1 MLVNATQSE
10 ELRVAMVDGQRLYDL
25 DIESESR
32 EQKKAN
38 IYKGR
43 ITRIEPSLD
52 AAFIDYG
59 ADRHGFLPFKEV
71 SPEYYLNEPA
81 SGRPN
86 IREVLR
92 EGQEIVVQV
101 EKEERGNKG
110 AALTTYISLAGRFIV
125 LMPNNPR
132 AGGVSRRVSG
142 EDRDDLREVLDDI
155 EIPAGMGVIVRT
167 AGVGRAAEEIK
178 WDLDYLLGIWE
189 AIKAAVVSRP
199 ASFLIFQDSNA
210 IIRALRDHL
219 ANDIGE
225 IIIDDDKAFEEA
237 RQFVERAMPHNLRKL
252 KQYTDPVPLFT
263 RYQIESQIE
272 SAFAHTVEL
281 PSGGSIVIDHTEALV
296 SIDINSARA
305 TKGDDIEATAFQTN
319 LEAAD
324 EIARQLRL
332 RDLGGLIVID
342 FIDMGPQR
350 NQREVENRLRDAV
363 RMDRARVQIGR
374 ISRFGLLE
382 MSRQRLRPS
391 LGESAHQTCPRCKG
405 MGSIRSVDSLAL
417 AVLRLVG
424 EEARK
429 DRTAKVIAQL
439 PVDVANYLLN
449 EKREWIS
456 TIESRDHIQLL
467 LVADSALETPDF
479 ILRRVRDDQVS
490 LPENTG
496 ASYTLVTPTT
506 PRDAAELE
514 VVPAKARSEGPAV
527 ASVLPSTPAPVVAA
541 PPEAEAP
548 PAAAAPQ
555 QPGVFVRMWN
565 WLFAPGA
572 PVVVAASTDSSADR
586 ERGRSPD
593 RNRDRERGQR
603 NDRPGERSGR
613 HERGDRNDRRRGQRG
628 ERGERRDDSQRD
640 RPRDERRTTPAGGE
654 RPEPR
659 SEPRAERTERPQ
671 RTDRME
677 RTERPDRGARPDR
690 AERPESTPRTEPT
703 EAAAAGSPPGVASE
717 ERPGGVRSERGRRR
731 RRGGRDRDG
740 RGPREPGTE
749 PAEPL
754 ANGVA
759 VAGPVLATIA
769 GEAVAQANS
778 RASAA
783 DSTAAYRPADG
794 GQVAAGPDAAGPDR
808 DPSAPGPAAWPPAA
822 TIAPAAPATPAPFM
836 ADPEAPTPAM
846 PARFTPATSGPAS
859 GATAATPPLPAPPV
873 APASAATTAPIPSPS
888 PAPAE
893 SAVGSTGPGPYIE
906 RGTDRLLPWET
917 PRPDKRAGTAAGNW
931 AAPVGGDRGPDAG
944 PEG

>member
-272 SAFAHTVEL
+272 SAFSHTVEL

-527 ASVLPSTPAPVVAA
+527 ASVLPSTPAPVIA
-541 PPEAEAP
+541 PPPEPEA
-548 PAAAAPQ
+548 PAAAAPPQ
-555 QPGVFVRMWN
+555 QPGVFVRIWN

-572 PVVVAASTDSSADR
+572 PVAAAASTDGSAER
-586 ERGRSPD
+586 ERERSPE

-603 NDRPGERSGR
+603 NDRPGERGGR
-613 HERGDRNDRRRGQRG
+613 HERGDRNDRRRGQ
-628 ERGERRDDSQRD
+628 RGERRDDSQRD
-640 RPRDERRTTPAGGE
+640 RPRDERRTTPAGGD
-654 RPEPR
+654 RTEPR
-659 SEPRAERTERPQ
+659 SEPRPERTERPQ
-671 RTDRME
+671 RTERME
-677 RTERPDRGARPDR
+677 RTERPDRGGRADRP
-690 AERPESTPRTEPT
+690 ERPESTPRTEP
-703 EAAAAGSPPGVASE
+703 ADAAAGSPPAAGSE

-740 RGPREPGTE
+740 RGPREPGAE
-749 PAEPL
+749 PADPA

-759 VAGPVLATIA
+759 VAGPVLAAVT
-769 GEAVAQANS
+769 GDAVAQGS
-778 RASAA
+778 SGASPA
-783 DSTAAYRPADG
+783 DSTAAYRPADEAPA
-794 GQVAAGPDAAGPDR
+794 AAGPHSARSDR
-808 DPSAPGPAAWPPAA
+808 DPSAAGPAAVTPAA
-822 TIAPAAPATPAPFM
+822 TITPAAPAAPAPLVPDPAAPSAAM
-836 ADPEAPTPAM
+836 A
-846 PARFTPATSGPAS
+846 ARFTPAPSGPAY
-859 GATAATPPLPAPPV
+859 GATPATAPVPAPPV
-873 APASAATTAPIPSPS
+873 APASAATTAPIPTPSPS
-888 PAPAE
+888 PAE
-893 SAVGSTGPGPYIE
+893 SAGGSGPGPYIE

-917 PRPDKRAGTAAGNW
+917 PRPDKRAGTATSNW

-944 PEG
+944 AEG

>member
-25 DIESESR
+25 DIESEAR

-59 ADRHGFLPFKEV
+59 AERHGFLPFKEV
-71 SPEYYLNEPA
+71 SPEYYLHEPA

-86 IREVLR
+86 MREVLR

-142 EDRDDLREVLDDI
+142 EDRDDLREVLEDI

-189 AIKAAVVSRP
+189 AIKSAVVSRP
-199 ASFLIFQDSNA
+199 APFLIFQDSNA

-219 ANDIGE
+219 ANDVGE
-225 IIIDDDKAFEEA
+225 IIIDDETAFEEA

-252 KQYTDPVPLFT
+252 RPYTDPVPLFT

-305 TKGDDIEATAFQTN
+305 TKGDDIEQTAFQTN

-456 TIESRDHIQLL
+456 TIEARDRIQVL

-479 ILRRVRDDQVS
+479 TIRRVRDDQVT

-496 ASYTLVTPTT
+496 ASYTLVTPTAPKDAEEVTVT
-506 PRDAAELE
+506 PTR
-514 VVPAKARSEGPAV
+514 PRSEAPAV
-527 ASVLPSTPAPVVAA
+527 ASVLPSTPAPVIEQPAAVEAPVAA
-541 PPEAEAP
+541 PL
-548 PAAAAPQ
+548 PQ
-555 QPGVFVRMWN
+555 RPGVFVRLWN
-565 WLFAPGA
+565 YFFAPGEPASA
-572 PVVVAASTDSSADR
+572 PEGKAGDRSR
-586 ERGRSPD
+586 ERRGD
-593 RNRDRERGQR
+593 RDRGRDRDRSDRGARGERHGNRSDRGGERGAR
-603 NDRPGERSGR
+603 GDRPERGERSDRG
-613 HERGDRNDRRRGQRG
+613 ERDDRRRGQRG
-628 ERGERRDDSQRD
+628 EPQRERQPREERRPGQ
-640 RPRDERRTTPAGGE
+640 PGE
-654 RPEPR
+654 RPE
-659 SEPRAERTERPQ
+659 
-671 RTDRME
+671 
-677 RTERPDRGARPDR
+677 RGER
-690 AERPESTPRTEPT
+690 AERPERADRPDRPDRPERQDATAREPSPNGNDTAVPAATPAE
-703 EAAAAGSPPGVASE
+703 G
-717 ERPGGVRSERGRRR
+717 RPEGTRSERGRRR
-731 RRGGRDRDG
+731 RRGGRDRG
-740 RGPREPGTE
+740 ERGPREAGSETGPTE
-749 PAEPL
+749 AGKTAAPAL
-754 ANGVA
+754 GAGVA
-759 VAGPVLATIA
+759 AA
-769 GEAVAQANS
+769 AVT
-778 RASAA
+778 A
-783 DSTAAYRPADG
+783 DSSG
-794 GQVAAGPDAAGPDR
+794 
-808 DPSAPGPAAWPPAA
+808 GPAGSAREAPPAA
-822 TIAPAAPATPAPFM
+822 AEPPVQTAAPSFTAPAEVPAAAIAPEPAATPAP
-836 ADPEAPTPAM
+836 
-846 PARFTPATSGPAS
+846 
-859 GATAATPPLPAPPV
+859 
-873 APASAATTAPIPSPS
+873 S
-888 PAPAE
+888 PAPQAPAAAPEPAFAGARPE
-893 SAVGSTGPGPYIE
+893 SVSGSPVEDRPREERPAAVEAASPDPAAASPGPYIE

-917 PRPDKRAGTAAGNW
+917 PRPDKRAGSWTPPAATAADHGTDS
-931 AAPVGGDRGPDAG
+931 GTGT
-944 PEG
+944 

>member
-10 ELRVAMVDGQRLYDL
+10 ELRVAMVDGQLLYDL
-25 DIESESR
+25 DIESEAR

-178 WDLDYLLGIWE
+178 WDLEYLLGIWE
-189 AIKAAVVSRP
+189 AIKSAVVSRP

-225 IIIDDDKAFEEA
+225 IIIDDDRAFEEA

-439 PVDVANYLLN
+439 PVDVANFLLN

-456 TIESRDHIQLL
+456 TIEARDHIQLL

-479 ILRRVRDDQVS
+479 TLRRVRDDQVS
-490 LPENTG
+490 LPENSG
-496 ASYTLVTPTT
+496 FSYTLVTPTVAKD
-506 PRDAAELE
+506 PLELE
-514 VVPAKARSEGPAV
+514 GAPAKARAEGPAV
-527 ASVLPSTPAPVVAA
+527 ASVLPSMPAPVIAP
-541 PPEAEAP
+541 PPEAETTLPRVAP
-548 PAAAAPQ
+548 P
-555 QPGVFVRMWN
+555 QPGILVRAWN
-565 WLFAPGA
+565 WLFAPGTPA
-572 PVVVAASTDSSADR
+572 ETATTPEKDGDRDSNRRGDR
-586 ERGRSPD
+586 S
-593 RNRDRERGQR
+593 RDRERGQR
-603 NDRPGERSGR
+603 QDRQGERGGR
-613 HERGDRNDRRRGQRG
+613 PERGDRADRNDRRRGQRG
-628 ERGERRDDSQRD
+628 ERRDEPQRD
-640 RPRDERRTTPAGGE
+640 RPRDERRTGPGSD
-654 RPEPR
+654 RPER
-659 SEPRAERTERPQ
+659 AEPRAERGDRP
-671 RTDRME
+671 
-677 RTERPDRGARPDR
+677 ERPDRSERPARGERPPR
-690 AERPESTPRTEPT
+690 AERGERPERPERPEPAGQVEPAEAPGTP
-703 EAAAAGSPPGVASE
+703 AGTPGE
-717 ERPGGVRSERGRRR
+717 ERPAGARSERGRRR
-731 RRGGRDRDG
+731 RRGGRDRDN
-740 RGPREPGTE
+740 RTPREAGPETSSPAMNGTAGAASAVLAAVPGE
-749 PAEPL
+749 PAGTPAPFPPSPPTPVESPPTVVDSP
-754 ANGVA
+754 ATAAGPSPRVVAPPPPVVPAPVA
-759 VAGPVLATIA
+759 VAP
-769 GEAVAQANS
+769 AVPPP
-778 RASAA
+778 AA
-783 DSTAAYRPADG
+783 A
-794 GQVAAGPDAAGPDR
+794 
-808 DPSAPGPAAWPPAA
+808 PSAPPAAESITATVASPPSAPAAVPDPPARAPAAPPAA
-822 TIAPAAPATPAPFM
+822 TPPGAALPS
-836 ADPEAPTPAM
+836 PTP
-846 PARFTPATSGPAS
+846 
-859 GATAATPPLPAPPV
+859 LV
-873 APASAATTAPIPSPS
+873 ASAAT
-888 PAPAE
+888 
-893 SAVGSTGPGPYIE
+893 SAGPYIE

-917 PRPDKRAGTAAGNW
+917 PRPDKRAG
-931 AAPVGGDRGPDAG
+931 AAPGDWSPPVAGDRGPDAG
-944 PEG
+944 TDG